1 LLKIILVQALPV
13 PQFES
18 LENLSRALSLLARC
32 QGQGADLIC
41 FPEYFPYSGEEELSQ
56 AARQLQAYV
65 VAGLVEEDRGKLYNT
80 ATLFDR
86 QGRLVGRQRKCY
98 LSKLERRAFGVTPGD
113 GWQVLPTDF
122 GKIGLPVCID
132 FWGQPD
138 AARELTAQ
146 GADLI
151 VNPVIHPIL
160 RGQWL
165 TGALTRAFDNYLP
178 VVGVNTADFV
188 ARLAGGHYSMLGGH
202 SFAIQPAATEDK
214 KEQSRLIRSWD
225 DLKPWFLLEGG
236 EGEEILTAY
245 LDLEGPRR
253 LRPRIWERFGIQ
265 RG

>member
-1 LLKIILVQALPV
+1 
-13 PQFES
+13 
-18 LENLSRALSLLARC
+18 LARC

-113 GWQVLPTDF
+113 GWKVLPTDF

-245 LDLEGPRR
+245 LDVEGPRR